1 MTDHGHAPTGEIG
14 KSRRRVEDNR
24 LIRGAGRYP
33 DDLAPRDALH
43 AVFVRSPYPH
53 ARIATLD
60 TEAAAGAPG
69 VVAVLTAADFPAPGP
84 APVAP
89 AQPRPGAPRERLTT
103 AP

>member
-1 MTDHGHAPTGEIG
+1 MAGLLGSSCPRGVPVRHHGEDDVEVTTMSEHATNGAGGEIG
-14 KSRRRVEDNR
+14 KARRRVEDNR

-60 TEAAAGAPG
+60 AEAAASAPG
-69 VVAVLTAADFPAPGP
+69 VAAV
-84 APVAP
+84 
-89 AQPRPGAPRERLTT
+89 
-103 AP
+103 